1 MKTRIFRAVITCL
14 TIAAMTMSLAGCG
27 GGGSSGSGGTGGGT
41 TGTLSGTAK

>member
-14 TIAAMTMSLAGCG
+14 TIAAMIMTLAGCG
-27 GGGSSGSGGTGGGT
+27 GGGSGGTGGGT